1 MGLRGDGVLVG
12 EDGVAGGF
20 RSLLLVFGAL
30 GGGGGGG
37 RGRGGEGG
45 VRGAGVD
52 GGDDGEVVLEAVEVV
67 RRPGEGTVERVEQ
80 GGVEGPEGEFV
91 DEVREVEGCGLV

>member
-20 RSLLLVFGAL
+20 PLLVFGAL
-30 GGGGGGG
+30 GGGGGG

-67 RRPGEGTVERVEQ
+67 RRPGEGAVERVEQ